1 MSNELLKRI
10 FSSIVLIPIIFFS
23 IIKGEF
29 YFNILLIV
37 LISFVIYEWD
47 KLVNQ
52 KIIKTTGFGFIFFVF
67 ILSFFLRN
75 NYNPEIFL
83 FLILICVSTDL
94 GGYIFGKILKGPKLS
109 KVSPNKTY
117 SGMTGSYILSLLS
130 GYIFLKLKIFEKTN
144 EFLFELNNLEFVI
157 LIVIISSISQVGDLI
172 ISYFKRLAKVKNT
185 GNLLPGHGGILDRI
199 DGLIF
204 AVPVFYLLILI
215 LKV

>member
-75 NYNPEIFL
+75 NYNPEIF
-83 FLILICVSTDL
+83 
-94 GGYIFGKILKGPKLS
+94 
-109 KVSPNKTY
+109 
-117 SGMTGSYILSLLS
+117 
-130 GYIFLKLKIFEKTN
+130 
-144 EFLFELNNLEFVI
+144 
-157 LIVIISSISQVGDLI
+157 
-172 ISYFKRLAKVKNT
+172 YF
-185 GNLLPGHGGILDRI
+185 
-199 DGLIF
+199 
-204 AVPVFYLLILI
+204 
-215 LKV
+215 

>member
-1 MSNELLKRI
+1 M
-10 FSSIVLIPIIFFS
+10 
-23 IIKGEF
+23 
-29 YFNILLIV
+29 
-37 LISFVIYEWD
+37 
-47 KLVNQ
+47 
-52 KIIKTTGFGFIFFVF
+52 
-67 ILSFFLRN
+67 
-75 NYNPEIFL
+75 
-83 FLILICVSTDL
+83 
-94 GGYIFGKILKGPKLS
+94 KGPKLS

-117 SGMTGSYILSLLS
+117 SGMIGSYILSLLS

>member
-37 LISFVIYEWD
+37 LISFALYEWD

-117 SGMTGSYILSLLS
+117 SGMIGSFLLS
-130 GYIFLKLKIFEKTN
+130 
-144 EFLFELNNLEFVI
+144 I
-157 LIVIISSISQVGDLI
+157 LITPLIFINFAQLQNLILLAIILCKNTYIRRISSDICDIAS
-172 ISYFKRLAKVKNT
+172 
-185 GNLLPGHGGILDRI
+185 GIK
-199 DGLIF
+199 
-204 AVPVFYLLILI
+204 ILC
-215 LKV
+215 

>member
-37 LISFVIYEWD
+37 LISFVLYEWD

-67 ILSFFLRN
+67 ILS
-75 NYNPEIFL
+75 
-83 FLILICVSTDL
+83 
-94 GGYIFGKILKGPKLS
+94 
-109 KVSPNKTY
+109 
-117 SGMTGSYILSLLS
+117 
-130 GYIFLKLKIFEKTN
+130 IFEKTN
-144 EFLFELNNLEFVI
+144 VFLFELNNLEFVI

-204 AVPVFYLLILI
+204 AVPIFYLLILI